1 MTPTSHPAPL
11 DLTGPLPTGTVALE
25 ASAGTGKTWHIA
37 GLTTRY
43 VAEGHARL
51 DELLVVTFG
60 RAATSEL
67 RTRVRERLIST
78 HEALRSPEATAASTD
93 PVVRLL
99 GAGSPT
105 EVDQRRDRIGTAL
118 ATFDSATVATV
129 HQFCQ
134 QVLHGLGI
142 AADHD
147 RDTALVENLDDL
159 ITEVCDDL
167 YLRFY
172 TRPDSPPPAF
182 PRSAALKLAQAA
194 VNDPTALLQPE
205 DAPADSAADL
215 RCRFAGAVRAEVER
229 RKRAQRILGF
239 DDLLIRARDA
249 LADPLTGDTAA
260 ARLRDRYRIVLV
272 DEFQDTDPTQWEVLT
287 RAFHGHRT
295 LIVIGDPKQ
304 AIYAFRGADVHTYL
318 TAARSASTRA
328 TLGTNWRSD
337 PQLLTGLH
345 DLFRGAALGHPD
357 IVVHPVLAGQ
367 DEAAL
372 GPEPDPTP
380 VRLRL
385 LSRTGQPLTQ
395 RGDIQTPAARTAIA
409 ADVAAQVVHTLNA
422 NHTTRCRITGELRP
436 LRAGDIAVLVRKGAQ
451 ALTVRQALLDAGVP
465 CVLTGTS
472 SVFATP
478 AAAHWITLL
487 EALEQPHRAGR
498 VRRLA
503 LTPFIG
509 QSAAA
514 VDAGGDDATDQ
525 LAQRLRA
532 WGQVLAERSVSGLF
546 ATLAE
551 EEQLPA
557 RLLRQSD
564 GERQFTDLRHL
575 AETLHGEEQKTR
587 RGLVGLLAWLR
598 EQVEASGTDADQER
612 ARRLDTDDAAVQ
624 ILTVHT
630 SKGLEFPI
638 TLVPYA
644 WDNASAGKGEQ
655 LPRGHS
661 SAGDRTLH
669 VGGQGAPGYQTACR
683 AAETED
689 AGEELRL
696 LYVAATRAVSRLVLW
711 WAPTYNTN
719 KSPLHRLLFADDPAV
734 TIPAALAVPTDVAAC
749 TALQT
754 RTRGTALS
762 VGTIPPTPATP
773 PHATRPPEPTSQLDV
788 ATFLRHIDT
797 AWRRTSYS
805 ALTRSSHDQP
815 TVGSEPEPEATT
827 KDDEP
832 DTFSTAAHSTPAT
845 HPLQQIPSP
854 MAGLP
859 AGASFGTLVHA
870 ILEHTDPTTADL
882 SAELRSVARQQVARH
897 GGSAKPDDLADA
909 LIPVL
914 STPLGPLADR
924 LRLRDIAPHDRLPEL
939 EFELPLAGGDSPRAD
954 VRLGTIAALLRRHLA
969 ASDPVAAYADYLDA
983 PTLASQQL
991 RGYLNGSLDAVV
1003 RISGPRYL
1011 VLDYKTNRLAG
1022 RDAPLTAWHYR
1033 REALDTA
1040 VLDAHYPLQAL
1051 IYSVALHRYLRWR
1064 QPGYDPDRHLGGVL
1078 YLFTRG
1084 MCGELAT
1091 DSSQVAETPG
1101 VWSWH
1106 PPAALIT
1113 DLSDLFAGAVQ

>member
-1 MTPTSHPAPL
+1 MTPHTNPTPL
-11 DLTGPLPTGTVALE
+11 KLNGPLPTGTVALE

-67 RTRVRERLIST
+67 RSRVRERLTST
-78 HEALRSPEATAASTD
+78 HQALRSPETTAASTD
-93 PVVRLL
+93 PVVTLL
-99 GAGSPT
+99 GAGNPT
-105 EVDQRRDRIGTAL
+105 EVARRRDRIGAAL
-118 ATFDSATVATV
+118 ATFDAATVATV

-147 RDTALVENLDDL
+147 RDTTLVENLDDL

-167 YLRFY
+167 YLRFH
-172 TRPDSPPPAF
+172 TRPASPPPAF
-182 PRSAALKLAQAA
+182 PRSAALKLARAA
-194 VNDPTALLQPE
+194 VGDPAALLHPE
-205 DAPADSAADL
+205 GAPADSPADL
-215 RCRFAGAVRAEVER
+215 RVRFARAVRAEVER

-239 DDLLIRARDA
+239 DDLLTRARDA
-249 LADPLTGDTAA
+249 LADPVTGDTAA
-260 ARLRDRYRIVLV
+260 TRLRDRYRIVLV
-272 DEFQDTDPTQWEVLT
+272 DEFQDTDPIQWEVLT

-318 TAARSASTRA
+318 AAARSATTRA

-337 PQLLTGLH
+337 PRLLDGLH
-345 DLFRGAALGHPD
+345 ALFRGAALGHPD

-367 DEAAL
+367 DAAAL

-385 LSRTGQPLTQ
+385 LTRAGQPLIKS
-395 RGDIQTPAARTAIA
+395 GDIQAPAARAAIA

-422 NHTTRCRITGELRP
+422 NHTTRCRITGQLRP

-472 SVFATP
+472 SVFGTP
-478 AAAHWITLL
+478 AAAHWIALL

-509 QSAAA
+509 QCAAA
-514 VDAGGDDATDQ
+514 IDAGGDEATDQ

-532 WGQVLAERSVSGLF
+532 WGQTLAARSVSGLF
-546 ATLAE
+546 ATIAE

-575 AETLHGEEQKTR
+575 AETLHGEEQKTQ

-598 EQVEASGTDADQER
+598 EQVEASGADADQER

-644 WDNASAGKGEQ
+644 WDSAGGAPGEK
-655 LPRGHS
+655 LPRGHTA
-661 SAGDRTLH
+661 AGDRTLH
-669 VGGQGAPGYQTACR
+669 VGGEQAPGYQEACR

-719 KSPLHRLLFADDPAV
+719 KSPLHRLLFADDPAL
-734 TIPAALAVPTDVAAC
+734 TIPAALAVPTDDVAR
-749 TALQT
+749 TTLQT
-754 RTRGTALS
+754 RASGTALS
-762 VGTIPPTPATP
+762 VEAIPTAPAIP
-773 PHATRPPEPTSQLDV
+773 PHATRAPKPASQLDV

-805 ALTRSSHDQP
+805 ALTRTSHDQP
-815 TVGSEPEPEATT
+815 TVASEPEPEATT

-832 DTFSTAAHSTPAT
+832 DTATPAALGTPTT
-845 HPLQQIPSP
+845 HPLQKIPSP
-854 MAGLP
+854 MADLP

-870 ILEHTDPTTADL
+870 ILEHTNPTTSDL
-882 SAELRSVARQQVARH
+882 SAELRSVARQQVARR
-897 GGSAKPDDLADA
+897 GGTRPDDLADA

-924 LRLRDIAPHDRLPEL
+924 VRLRDIPTRDRLTEL
-939 EFELPLAGGDSPRAD
+939 VFELPLAGGDTPRAN
-954 VRLGTIAALLRRHLA
+954 VRLGTVATRLRHHLPPG
-969 ASDPVAAYADYLDA
+969 DPVAAYADYLDA
-983 PTLASQQL
+983 PALASQQL

-1011 VLDYKTNRLAG
+1011 VVDYKTNRLAG
-1022 RDAPLTAWHYR
+1022 RDTPLTAWHYR
-1033 REALDTA
+1033 REALDAA

-1051 IYSVALHRYLRWR
+1051 IYSVALHRFLRWR
-1064 QPGYDPDRHLGGVL
+1064 QPGYNPERHLGGVL

-1084 MCGELAT
+1084 MCGEIAT
-1091 DSSQVAETPG
+1091 DSSQGDEPPG

-1113 DLSDLFAGAVQ
+1113 DLSDLFAGAAQ